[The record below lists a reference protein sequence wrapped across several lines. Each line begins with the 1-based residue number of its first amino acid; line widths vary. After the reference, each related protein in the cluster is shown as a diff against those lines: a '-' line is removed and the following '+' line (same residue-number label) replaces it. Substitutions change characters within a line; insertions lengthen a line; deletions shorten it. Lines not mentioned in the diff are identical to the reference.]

1 MKFGINH
8 LGFLVSDL
16 AATMDDLS
24 SAVRI
29 QKRSDNRPYA
39 EFRFTYLGVPP
50 TAFYPEG
57 NRLDLSQTK
66 GWEVGVNKW
75 ERVAA

>member
-1 MKFGINH
+1 MG
-8 LGFLVSDL
+8 GAFLRIPKSILIGYHSVRSKVNE
-16 AATMDDLS
+16 AITQLS
-24 SAVRI
+24 
-29 QKRSDNRPYA
+29 
-39 EFRFTYLGVPP
+39 RFTD
-50 TAFYPEG
+50 PES